1 MRSRSRQTLRAPGQQ
16 AAAPLRVGRWRA
28 AARSTQPSRPSTRAL
43 PPAARRKRTVH
54 PACVLR
60 ARASAPARARARC
73 ERLETNRKTLSSAW
87 RSNLPGPL
95 SLASGD
101 RSIYISAA
109 MDQERLL
116 RELTE
121 FLRIPSVST
130 LPAHNQDCRAA
141 AEWVAAELRRIGCH
155 NVVFLGSDTHPV
167 VWGQGP
173 DVPGAPTLL
182 IYGHYDVQPPD
193 PLPEWTT
200 PPFEPA
206 LRDGKLYARGSADD
220 KGQVFCL
227 LKAINSANPRVNF
240 RFLIEGEEEYGSKV
254 LFDLLKREPQ
264 RVRADAV
271 LVADMSYVAP
281 GWPAVYTTLR
291 GLCYAEITVRTSK
304 TDLHSG
310 EYGGAAPNAHEELCR
325 LLGRLKTADGK
336 IHIPGLYEA
345 VRRPGKAELAA
356 WKRLPFKEADFL
368 KRRVQGRALTGLK
381 KYSVLERLW
390 ALPTFEIHGIMGGF
404 TGVGAKTVIPAA
416 ATAKVSMRLVP
427 NQKLS
432 AVERQLAAAV
442 KRFAPKH
449 VTASVRFLHGADP
462 AQIKLDH
469 PSFKLLDQA
478 FKEVTGRATVPARAG
493 GSIPVVPALASAGAS
508 VILTG
513 IGLPDDRLHAPNEKL
528 DLKQLWDGIEVFRR
542 FYELLGESR

>member
-1 MRSRSRQTLRAPGQQ
+1 M
-16 AAAPLRVGRWRA
+16 
-28 AARSTQPSRPSTRAL
+28 
-43 PPAARRKRTVH
+43 
-54 PACVLR
+54 
-60 ARASAPARARARC
+60 
-73 ERLETNRKTLSSAW
+73 
-87 RSNLPGPL
+87 
-95 SLASGD
+95 D
-101 RSIYISAA
+101 R
-109 MDQERLL
+109 DRLL
-116 RELTE
+116 RELSD

-130 LPAHNQDCRAA
+130 LPVNSKDCRAA
-141 AEWVAAELRRIGCH
+141 ADWVGAALRRAGCH
-155 NVVFLGSDTHPV
+155 DVAFLGSETHPV
-167 VWGQGP
+167 VWGKGP
-173 DVPGAPTLL
+173 DVPGAPTLV

-193 PLPEWTT
+193 PLAEWTT

-206 LRDGKLYARGSADD
+206 VRDGRIYARGAADD

-227 LKAINSANPRVNF
+227 IKAVEASSRPAVNF
-240 RFLIEGEEEYGSKV
+240 RFLIEGEEEYGSMV

-325 LLGRLKTADGK
+325 LLTRLKGEDGR
-336 IHIPGLYEA
+336 INIPGFYST
-345 VRRPGKAELAA
+345 VKPPSKVELKA
-356 WKRLPFKEADFL
+356 WKKLPFNEKDFL
-368 KRRVQGRALTGLK
+368 KKRVQAKGLVGLK

-390 ALPTFEIHGIMGGF
+390 ALPTFEIHGILGGF
-404 TGVGAKTVIPAA
+404 TGEGAKTVIPAE

-427 NQKLS
+427 NQKLKT
-432 AVERQLAAAV
+432 VERQLAAAV
-442 KRFAPKH
+442 KHFAPKH

-478 FKEVTGRATVPARAG
+478 FKEVTGRGSVPARAG
-493 GSIPVVPALASAGAS
+493 GSIPVVPALGSAGAP

-542 FYELLGESR
+542 FYELLGTAR